1 MYGKNIS
8 NILIQLTAVHP
19 DIRHIMIFGELTT
32 PPPPP
37 PPAPPLK
44 LSSWFYIMGERI
56 DIIMLLILLT
66 RQSSVLAEVS
76 SFENNFN
83 RHTFPWQKQI
93 KKTKEVNEIK
103 KLSK

>member
-32 PPPPP
+32 RP

-44 LSSWFYIMGERI
+44 LSSLFYIMGEII